1 MKTAVQTRR
10 QAELCAYTA
19 HGKTDRIIRG
29 ETGDIALYE
38 NGQTVVYIVEK
49 PFLKKAY
56 LFTTNAGAGTHKIPG
71 VFPEVHLLL
80 HTKTRLKTNR
90 LLKYLQILRE
100 ENICLDHL
108 PDGFFI
114 RLNTHLEQR
123 NSSRAEFHKLLLR
136 YKP

>member
-1 MKTAVQTRR
+1 MTTAVQNRR
-10 QAELCAYTA
+10 QEELFAYTA
-19 HGKTDRIIRG
+19 HGQTERIVKG

-38 NGQTVVYIVEK
+38 NGQIVVYVIEK
-49 PFLKKAY
+49 PHLKKAY
-56 LFTTNAGAGTHKIPG
+56 LFTTNAGGGTHKIPG

-80 HTKTRLKTNR
+80 HTRTRFKTNR
-90 LLKYLQILRE
+90 LLKYLQIIRE
-100 ENICLDHL
+100 ENICLEQL

-123 NSSRAEFHKLLLR
+123 NSSRAEFQNLLRR